1 MWSPFDLNPGQ
12 ANTNF
17 FINYT
22 YGTNIKLFNYST
34 EKLQEIFDGE
44 YEVIN
49 LFNEK
54 LLEISK
60 NPGWMETG
68 SNTIMVK
75 DTNGNQMN
83 LISKYG
89 RITIDKIR
97 FHAPT

>member
-54 LLEISK
+54 LL
-60 NPGWMETG
+60 
-68 SNTIMVK
+68 
-75 DTNGNQMN
+75 
-83 LISKYG
+83 
-89 RITIDKIR
+89 
-97 FHAPT
+97 